1 MFSEKER
8 ALLGDREAQ
17 EAITARGQLL
27 PCPKCGDNKEVS
39 IATATR
45 IPREFWGTCWACGFC
60 GPIEL
65 SVSKA
70 IESWNHRATEIEKYA
85 IKTACHNFPNIEQ
98 LGDAFQVREWGD
110 MG

>member
-1 MFSEKER
+1 MTRKR
-8 ALLGDREAQ
+8 ALSWETERRRRLSR
-17 EAITARGQLL
+17 RGGELL

-45 IPREFWGTCWACGFC
+45 IFREFWGTCWACGFC

-70 IESWNHRATEIEKYA
+70 IESWNHRAPLLTPTQMA
-85 IKTACHNFPNIEQ
+85 L
-98 LGDAFQVREWGD
+98 LGIVMEPKKLEVDVNVDDA
-110 MG
+110 